1 VELSWLNVETKK
13 KKRER
18 TKQATNNQNK
28 TKQETPSK
36 SFDSNMEETYFKAL
50 LRVSGIR
57 DDWQKKSGIRDNWQ
71 NNYRDE
77 G

>member
-1 VELSWLNVETKK
+1 MKLRWLNVETKRK
-13 KKRER
+13 KGKGRN
-18 TKQATNNQNK
+18 KQQTNNQNK

-36 SFDSNMEETYFKAL
+36 SFDSNMEETHFKAL

-57 DDWQKKSGIRDNWQ
+57 DDWQKKVRDK
-71 NNYRDE
+71 